1 MSVDRKENLQRSL
14 ECARLSQKATDA
26 QVRDMLAAMA
36 KTWVKLADVDGG
48 PRRLVEQLKDRTRK
62 RKAA

>member
-1 MSVDRKENLQRSL
+1 MTDDRKEYLKRAL

-26 QVRDMLAAMA
+26 QARDTLAAMA
-36 KTWVKLADVDGG
+36 KTWVKLADVDGE
-48 PRRLVEQLKDRTRK
+48 RLVEQLEDRTRK